1 MKKEIERIK
10 ALRRLEK
17 RLTARNKKIFQ
28 KIFLELN
35 QKIINDNSN
44 TYDVK
49 TILKI
54 DYVWLTKKFRKGL
67 ETLYIYTFE
76 EAVKGFQNIYK
87 KTIKP
92 KTIAGIRDYFLKDW
106 NKKNAVKQATKMTQ
120 TTKNILNKIITD
132 GQEDG
137 LSHKDMVAEI
147 TKSVRGMTEQRA
159 STIARTE
166 TSKSINTTN
175 YETAK
180 NIMKEKCWIHIGGK
194 KMFRPHHKAI
204 SNNWVDINY
213 KWKLKEGIEASYPHE
228 EGLPA
233 SEVVRCSCLIIFR

>member
-44 TYDVK
+44 TYEVK

-147 TKSVRGMTEQRA
+147 TKSVKGMTEQRA
-159 STIARTE
+159 STIARTDF
-166 TSKSINTTN
+166 
-175 YETAK
+175 
-180 NIMKEKCWIHIGGK
+180 KE
-194 KMFRPHHKAI
+194 
-204 SNNWVDINY
+204 Y
-213 KWKLKEGIEASYPHE
+213 
-228 EGLPA
+228 
-233 SEVVRCSCLIIFR
+233 